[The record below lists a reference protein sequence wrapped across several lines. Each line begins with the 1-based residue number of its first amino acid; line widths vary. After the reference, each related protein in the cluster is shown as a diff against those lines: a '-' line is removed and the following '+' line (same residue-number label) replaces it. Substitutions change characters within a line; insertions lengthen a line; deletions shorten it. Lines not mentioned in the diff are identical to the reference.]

1 MKDRY
6 ASGYELVAY
15 LETADHEP
23 ALGAY
28 LQSKLEA
35 AGCGCALAGLAAGVA
50 TYELQGERPLKH
62 AFACLEDA
70 DAQAR
75 LGVRSF
81 RVDRASMEKV
91 FIRIVGEGGDE
102 DLDTDA
108 TNAMGRSVAQALQ
121 DDQEEDLELAR
132 DLAAVGF
139 DEPRD
144 CCGILT
150 RFGHASLA
158 RYSCAMCCGT
168 YVYWC
173 MGLFIQGIIP
183 WLFCCWFCELWCV
196 LVHKSTHGRIIVR
209 RSIRSSRRV
218 DPRAGAS
225 AAYGT
230 GSAVALRKIPT
241 ERRRRG
247 RRSARS
253 SAASSRRS

>member
-1 MKDRY
+1 
-6 ASGYELVAY
+6 
-15 LETADHEP
+15 
-23 ALGAY
+23 
-28 LQSKLEA
+28 
-35 AGCGCALAGLAAGVA
+35 
-50 TYELQGERPLKH
+50 
-62 AFACLEDA
+62 
-70 DAQAR
+70 
-75 LGVRSF
+75 
-81 RVDRASMEKV
+81 MEKV

-196 LVHKSTHGRIIVR
+196 CGVWHWVCYCVEIKVLRHVRAESWPPRHRRDAGSIAWRCRFLTARPSQHGRVI
-209 RSIRSSRRV
+209 
-218 DPRAGAS
+218 A
-225 AAYGT
+225 
-230 GSAVALRKIPT
+230 
-241 ERRRRG
+241 EM
-247 RRSARS
+247 
-253 SAASSRRS
+253 

>member
-1 MKDRY
+1 
-6 ASGYELVAY
+6 
-15 LETADHEP
+15 
-23 ALGAY
+23 
-28 LQSKLEA
+28 
-35 AGCGCALAGLAAGVA
+35 
-50 TYELQGERPLKH
+50 
-62 AFACLEDA
+62 
-70 DAQAR
+70 
-75 LGVRSF
+75 
-81 RVDRASMEKV
+81 MEKV
-91 FIRIVGEGGDE
+91 FIRIVGEGRCINQTQRLLDGVAVWVSRTTSESSGAPDSLVDSCTGEGGDE

-196 LVHKSTHGRIIVR
+196 SVHKSTHGRIIAR
-209 RSIRSSRRV
+209 FGLREASIRAQVRLRRLALDLLLLYEKSRRKEDV
-218 DPRAGAS
+218 VG
-225 AAYGT
+225 
-230 GSAVALRKIPT
+230 VALLAALLRHHAVPDHGHSRYAHLIALPPP
-241 ERRRRG
+241 RRPPPP
-247 RRSARS
+247 A
-253 SAASSRRS
+253 

>member
-1 MKDRY
+1 M
-6 ASGYELVAY
+6 
-15 LETADHEP
+15 
-23 ALGAY
+23 
-28 LQSKLEA
+28 
-35 AGCGCALAGLAAGVA
+35 
-50 TYELQGERPLKH
+50 
-62 AFACLEDA
+62 
-70 DAQAR
+70 
-75 LGVRSF
+75 
-81 RVDRASMEKV
+81 
-91 FIRIVGEGGDE
+91 
-102 DLDTDA
+102 
-108 TNAMGRSVAQALQ
+108 AQALQ

-196 LVHKSTHGRIIVR
+196 CGVLALDLLLLYEE
-209 RSIRSSRRV
+209 SRRKEDV
-218 DPRAGAS
+218 VG
-225 AAYGT
+225 
-230 GSAVALRKIPT
+230 V
-241 ERRRRG
+241 
-247 RRSARS
+247 RSARS

>member
-1 MKDRY
+1 
-6 ASGYELVAY
+6 
-15 LETADHEP
+15 
-23 ALGAY
+23 
-28 LQSKLEA
+28 
-35 AGCGCALAGLAAGVA
+35 
-50 TYELQGERPLKH
+50 
-62 AFACLEDA
+62 
-70 DAQAR
+70 
-75 LGVRSF
+75 
-81 RVDRASMEKV
+81 MEKV

-173 MGLFIQGIIP
+173 MGFFVQGIVS
-183 WLFCCWFCELWCV
+183 WLFCCWFCNLWCICGAW
-196 LVHKSTHGRIIVR
+196 HWICCCFTKSPDGKKT
-209 RSIRSSRRV
+209 SW
-218 DPRAGAS
+218 AS
-225 AAYGT
+225 LCSQLCCVIT
-230 GSAVALRKIPT
+230 PFLIMVVVVIML
-241 ERRRRG
+241 
-247 RRSARS
+247 
-253 SAASSRRS
+253 